1 MKTRWKAGLRWLTT
15 CMLTTD
21 CILPQPPLFF
31 PTAAKLCL
39 GWADQRL
46 CRLLNQFQLGFHI
59 NWPVSSDIDQH
70 KLWLPEFIQQITM
83 NLYIFNKYFKHL
95 NWWSAAVLS
104 PEPISAWF
112 WFFLNWPVT
121 PTNIRYSLQSLFN
134 KLHLQRIILN
144 ISEHLNWWPAAVLS
158 TEPISV
164 WFWYKLTSDTD
175 LKSVFNKL
183 QSWI

>member
-1 MKTRWKAGLRWLTT
+1 MWRTTVITRSQMNMKTRWKAGLRWLTT

-21 CILPQPPLFF
+21 CILPQPQLFF

-112 WFFLNWPVT
+112 WFF
-121 PTNIRYSLQSLFN
+121 F
-134 KLHLQRIILN
+134 
-144 ISEHLNWWPAAVLS
+144 
-158 TEPISV
+158 
-164 WFWYKLTSDTD
+164 KLTSDTNQHKVQPPE
-175 LKSVFNKL
+175 LIQQITLTANHIEYF
-183 QSWI
+183 WTP